1 MRLTCAE
8 LEDVVADVKRTP
20 PWENIQPFKRP
31 PMPPPTKIVRL
42 HPPSAGAA
50 TAESSRADDVA
61 LKTGLQQLQVQAASF
76 GTRFIVD
83 ASVREM
89 YLREIAKMSQHVL
102 EGVRQGE
109 ITPRQGAEFAHQ
121 MRNLIL
127 EQARLMNTDVGRA
140 SAEAMKAQ
148 APSLE
153 ALIASKSTKL
163 FGREASQLNATEMN
177 QVYLA
182 IVESSGRGRVAVT
195 EAIPYLK
202 AAGRTAIVLT
212 VAVSVYNVA
221 TAEDKVE
228 AGRHEVL
235 GVAGGFV
242 GGAAGGAVAGLV
254 CGPGA
259 PVCST
264 IGVFVGGVA
273 GALGVDVLD
282 GIVNPR
288 SGHAPELSAASTQTQ
303 MPSPVP
309 TPQPT
314 PAPPSYPPPM
324 SSAPP
329 VPAPHPTPTPTG
341 RGQ

>member
-8 LEDVVADVKRTP
+8 REDVVADVKRTP
-20 PWENIQPFKRP
+20 PSENIQPFKRP
-31 PMPPPTKIVRL
+31 PLPPPRKIVRL
-42 HPPSAGAA
+42 SESVSSAAVDPTAA
-50 TAESSRADDVA
+50 DNAA
-61 LKTGLQQLQVQAASF
+61 LRTGLQQMQVQAANF
-76 GTRFIVD
+76 GARFIVD
-83 ASVREM
+83 AGVRET
-89 YLREIAKMSQHVL
+89 YLREIAKMSQQVL
-102 EGVRQGE
+102 EGARQGK

-140 SAEAMKAQ
+140 SAEAMKGQ

-202 AAGRTAIVLT
+202 AAGHTAVVLT

-228 AGRHEVL
+228 AGRREVL
-235 GVAGGFV
+235 GVGGGFV

-264 IGVFVGGVA
+264 VGVFVGGVA

-282 GIVNPR
+282 SIVNPR
-288 SGHAPELSAASTQTQ
+288 SGHTPELSGAAPQ
-303 MPSPVP
+303 MPLPVP
-309 TPQPT
+309 MPQPT
-314 PAPPSYPPPM
+314 PAPPPYPPPI

>member
-1 MRLTCAE
+1 
-8 LEDVVADVKRTP
+8 VADVRRIP
-20 PWENIQPFKRP
+20 PSENVPPPKRP
-31 PMPPPTKIVRL
+31 SMPPLGQIVRS
-42 HPPSAGAA
+42 PESTGAA
-50 TAESSRADDVA
+50 ADNAA
-61 LKTGLQQLQVQAASF
+61 LRTGLQQLQVQAASF
-76 GTRFIVD
+76 GTRFIID
-83 ASVREM
+83 AGVRET
-89 YLREIAKMSQHVL
+89 YLREIAKMSQQVL
-102 EGVRQGE
+102 EGVRIGQ
-109 ITPRQGAEFAHQ
+109 ITPRQGAEFAQQ

-140 SAEAMKAQ
+140 TAEAMKTQ

-153 ALIASKSTKL
+153 ALIASKSMKL

-202 AAGRTAIVLT
+202 TAGRTAIVLT

-221 TAEDKVE
+221 TAQDKVE
-228 AGRHEVL
+228 AGRREVL

-282 GIVNPR
+282 SIVNPR
-288 SGHAPELSAASTQTQ
+288 SGNTPEPSSALPQ

-309 TPQPT
+309 TPQPA
-314 PAPPSYPPPM
+314 PAPPPYPPPM
-324 SSAPP
+324 SSAQP
-329 VPAPHPTPTPTG
+329 VPAPHPTPTPSPGERG
-341 RGQ
+341 R